1 MPSDTDG
8 LAAIKAAQRTS
19 VSVCLPARNEEATVG
34 HIVATVRRNLV
45 ERVPLVDEIIVV
57 DDGSEDATAEAA
69 RWEGA
74 SVFSAAEVLPST
86 PPGSGKGNALWL
98 SLFAS
103 TGDIICWID
112 ADVRNFRSEF
122 VTRLVEPLLVD
133 PDVGFVKG
141 YYRRPLFGLPNGGG
155 RVTELVARPLL
166 STLFPHL
173 THIVQ
178 PLGGEYAGRRTLF
191 DTLAFVEGYG
201 VELGLLVD
209 IAAAFGVNAIAQA
222 DLRVREHRNRPIEE
236 LAPQAME
243 ILITALRRAGV
254 GRSDLST
261 TLVRFDEEYEK
272 VLVPVETRER
282 PPMLTIPEYRE
293 KFGREQTA

>member
-1 MPSDTDG
+1 MPTDADE
-8 LAAIKAAQRTS
+8 LAAIKAAQHTRI
-19 VSVCLPARNEEATVG
+19 SVCLPARDEEATVG
-34 HIVATVRRNLV
+34 HIVATVRRNLI
-45 ERVPLVDEIIVV
+45 ERVQIVDEIVVV
-57 DDGSEDATAEAA
+57 DDGSQDATAEAA

-74 SVFSAAEVLPST
+74 IVHSAEEVLPSMSA
-86 PPGSGKGNALWL
+86 GSGKGNALWL
-98 SLFAS
+98 SLYAT

-122 VTRLVEPLLVD
+122 VTRLVEPLLVE

-166 STLFPHL
+166 SALFPHL
-173 THIVQ
+173 AHIVQ
-178 PLGGEYAGRRTLF
+178 PLGGEYAGRRTLL
-191 DTLAFVEGYG
+191 DTLPFVEGYG
-201 VELGLLVD
+201 VELGLLID

-254 GRSDLST
+254 GRSDLSA

-272 VLVPVETRER
+272 LLVPVETRER

-293 KFGREQTA
+293 KFDREQTA